1 MTSTMCSTN
10 QFLFAPFPLKCLW
23 CFDLPGCWHETQ
35 SHIINKYR
43 LLLLPLSQA
52 NKIPGWQGLVP
63 QSELSRN
70 IYLLEVTHRR
80 QRLGRLSQ
88 WAKVLEVPPHIILSV
103 IKCIISGSYT
113 SAQRVECTPF
123 SLVNLKDNIANGPCC
138 IVSNNL
144 SICQWL
150 KKKVTKFTSW
160 L

>member
-10 QFLFAPFPLKCLW
+10 QFLFASFPLKCRW
-23 CFDLPGCWHETQ
+23 CFDLPDCCHETQ

-52 NKIPGWQGLVP
+52 NKIPGWPGSAP
-63 QSELSRN
+63 QPELSRI

-88 WAKVLEVPPHIILSV
+88 WAKVLEVPPPIVLTV
-103 IKCIISGSYT
+103 IKRIIGESSI

-123 SLVNLKDNIANGPCC
+123 SLVNLKDNIVNGPCC
-138 IVSNNL
+138 IVNNNL
-144 SICQWL
+144 CLCHWL
-150 KKKVTKFTSW
+150 KKKNSSKVY
-160 L
+160 